1 MKNLIRATL
10 ILALL
15 ITNKNFSQ
23 EVEVDS
29 ILPVM
34 LDEVI
39 VSTPFGE
46 TADDNVIKVTKV
58 DLAKMSAVNTQTMK
72 DVLAETPGLS
82 FISTGPGIYKPNIRG
97 LSSNRVVVY
106 NQNMRYENQQW
117 GDEHGIDIATG
128 GVSSVEL
135 IKGPASILYGSD
147 AIGGVLYFNPQKY
160 LKYNGTKGDFSTF
173 YNTNYSGFN
182 STIGVS
188 TTIDEFSLIAR
199 ASVVENGDYSG
210 SKRPD
215 GYEGPYESTGMES
228 KDFQLALGYSKG
240 NYSSDFRINFNES
253 TLYVPHGDEEG
264 HDDHDDGDHDADD
277 DDAHDD
283 DHDDHDEHGEEAA
296 LDMTLRVTSLDWKYV
311 NEKNDNIE
319 LAIGGNFVHQT
330 NENHGEEVLV
340 PNATK
345 NDMGLFM
352 LSHFHFDSSD
362 LMLGVRADMRQID
375 AIGIEKTYTSMTAS
389 AGYKKDLGQS
399 SIFRVNLA
407 TGYRAPNLSELFSDG
422 EHHGTGRY
430 EIGSSEL
437 SVEKNFQTDISFET
451 SNEKSSLLVDLFYNN
466 INDYIFL
473 NPTGA
478 QTDEFMPVYEY
489 AQSDATI
496 LGGEIAYSSKTG
508 IDWLSYYASME
519 YLRGK
524 KKNDGWL
531 PDIPPVTFK
540 LNLDLDFSEKINY
553 AIDILHKARQD
564 KVATFENS
572 THSNFLVDVSG
583 QYDLNTSYP
592 GARAQLFWKVEN
604 VFDKYYY
611 DHLSRFKNYGFFDMG
626 RNVSIGLKI
635 SY

>member
-46 TADDNVIKVTKV
+46 TADQNVIKVTKV

-253 TLYVPHGDEEG
+253 ILYVPHGDEEG
-264 HDDHDDGDHDADD
+264 HDDHDDGDHD
-277 DDAHDD
+277 D
-283 DHDDHDEHGEEAA
+283 DHDDHDDHDEHDEHGEEAA

-311 NEKNDNIE
+311 NENNDNIE

-399 SIFRVNLA
+399 SIFRLNLA

-489 AQSDATI
+489 SQSDATI

-611 DHLSRFKNYGFFDMG
+611 DHLSRFKNYGFYDMG

>member
-1 MKNLIRATL
+1 MKVYFY
-10 ILALL
+10 ALMAMSL
-15 ITNKNFSQ
+15 TITQLYADS
-23 EVEVDS
+23 ESSDSEVDEIVVTSS
-29 ILPVM
+29 ILNTSRILNPLYVIDG
-34 LDEVI
+34 DEINDDATTSLGEAVDSYLG
-39 VSTPFGE
+39 VSI
-46 TADDNVIKVTKV
+46 ADYGAAVGQPIIRGMSGPRVKILKNGMVNRDVSGLGVDHLNDV
-58 DLAKMSAVNTQTMK
+58 DLHN
-72 DVLAETPGLS
+72 
-82 FISTGPGIYKPNIRG
+82 
-97 LSSNRVVVY
+97 
-106 NQNMRYENQQW
+106 
-117 GDEHGIDIATG
+117 
-128 GVSSVEL
+128 VEQIEI
-135 IKGPASILYGSD
+135 IKGPSSLLY
-147 AIGGVLYFNPQKY
+147 A
-160 LKYNGTKGDFSTF
+160 NGTNGGIINVVN
-173 YNTNYSGFN
+173 NT
-182 STIGVS
+182 
-188 TTIDEFSLIAR
+188 IAR
-199 ASVVENGDYSG
+199 EDFAGQEITFGLESQSVNDGDIQDFHYENIIGDWLNVSIGYQNTELG
-210 SKRPD
+210 NFDIPD
-215 GYEGPYESTGMES
+215 G
-228 KDFQLALGYSKG
+228 AV
-240 NYSSDFRINFNES
+240 I
-253 TLYVPHGDEEG
+253 
-264 HDDHDDGDHDADD
+264 HDDH
-277 DDAHDD
+277 D

-319 LAIGGNFVHQT
+319 LAIGGNFIHQT

-399 SIFRVNLA
+399 SIFRLNLA

-489 AQSDATI
+489 SQSDATI

-540 LNLDLDFSEKINY
+540 LNLDLDFTEKINY

-611 DHLSRFKNYGFFDMG
+611 DHLSRFKNYGFYDMG

>member
-1 MKNLIRATL
+1 MRK
-10 ILALL
+10 
-15 ITNKNFSQ
+15 
-23 EVEVDS
+23 E
-29 ILPVM
+29 
-34 LDEVI
+34 
-39 VSTPFGE
+39 FGHHGE
-46 TADDNVIKVTKV
+46 H
-58 DLAKMSAVNTQTMK
+58 
-72 DVLAETPGLS
+72 
-82 FISTGPGIYKPNIRG
+82 
-97 LSSNRVVVY
+97 
-106 NQNMRYENQQW
+106 
-117 GDEHGIDIATG
+117 GDEHGD
-128 GVSSVEL
+128 
-135 IKGPASILYGSD
+135 
-147 AIGGVLYFNPQKY
+147 
-160 LKYNGTKGDFSTF
+160 
-173 YNTNYSGFN
+173 
-182 STIGVS
+182 
-188 TTIDEFSLIAR
+188 
-199 ASVVENGDYSG
+199 
-210 SKRPD
+210 
-215 GYEGPYESTGMES
+215 
-228 KDFQLALGYSKG
+228 
-240 NYSSDFRINFNES
+240 
-253 TLYVPHGDEEG
+253 
-264 HDDHDDGDHDADD
+264 DDHDDDH
-277 DDAHDD
+277 D

-311 NEKNDNIE
+311 NEKNDNVE
-319 LAIGGNFVHQT
+319 LAIGGNFIHQT

-389 AGYKKDLGQS
+389 AGYKKDLGES
-399 SIFRVNLA
+399 SIFRMNLA

-540 LNLDLDFSEKINY
+540 LNLDLDFSEKSNY

-592 GARAQLFWKVEN
+592 GAKAQLFWKVEN

-611 DHLSRFKNYGFFDMG
+611 DHLSRFKNYGFYDMG